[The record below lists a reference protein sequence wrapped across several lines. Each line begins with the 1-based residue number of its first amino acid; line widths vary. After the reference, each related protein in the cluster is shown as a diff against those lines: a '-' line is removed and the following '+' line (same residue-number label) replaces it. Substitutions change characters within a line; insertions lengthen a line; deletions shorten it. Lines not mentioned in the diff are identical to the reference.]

1 LTKYNAD
8 TPSLGHI
15 NSKSLREHVLDMLH
29 AAIVNGELKP
39 GQLLVEAD
47 LAAKLGVSRAPLR
60 EAINILS
67 TQGLVEIVPYHG
79 TRVKSLSRKDI
90 EELYS
95 VRSLMEGFAIQT
107 LIEAGHTQEVARK
120 LSAICAAMLT
130 AADAGDLMAVTQL
143 DRDFHDTLVEG
154 SGNDLLQMLWNT
166 VSLRVRQVMSLKN
179 RSKGNLPE
187 IARNHLAIVEVIES
201 MDIEKAVAL
210 IHEHIG
216 TTGDLIAKS
225 WEEDMSRASTDG
237 GDATTEMT
245 SR

>member
-1 LTKYNAD
+1 MAKYNTDA
-8 TPSLGHI
+8 PSLGHI
-15 NSKSLREHVLDMLH
+15 QSKPLREQVLDMLH

-47 LAAKLGVSRAPLR
+47 LAAQLGVSRAPLR

-95 VRSLMEGFAIQT
+95 VRSLMEGFAIQSV
-107 LIEAGHTQEVARK
+107 IESGNTREVVRQ
-120 LSAICAAMLT
+120 LSEICAAMVT
-130 AADAGDLMAVTQL
+130 AADAGDLLSVTQL

-154 SGNDLLQMLWNT
+154 SGNDLLQLLWNT

-179 RSKGNLPE
+179 RRKGDLHY
-187 IARNHLAIVEVIES
+187 IARNHLVIVEVVES
-201 MDIEKAVAL
+201 RDVEKAVAL
-210 IHEHIG
+210 IHQHIG
-216 TTGDLIAKS
+216 TTGDQIAAT
-225 WEEDMSRASTDG
+225 WEENGSFTPADGSDAPREMSLR
-237 GDATTEMT
+237 
-245 SR
+245 